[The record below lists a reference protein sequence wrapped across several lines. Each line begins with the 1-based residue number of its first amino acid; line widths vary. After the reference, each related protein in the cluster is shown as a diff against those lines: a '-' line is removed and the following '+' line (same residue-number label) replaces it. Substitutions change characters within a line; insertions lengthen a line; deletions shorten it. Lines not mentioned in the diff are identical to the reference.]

1 MAKPHQKAH
10 ETETTDDFSLTPI
23 PDKAAKVIEAIKT
36 RVIKTLEN
44 SESKFRTIFEQSTF
58 GNKII
63 DSDLRII
70 KVNCALTQLLGYS
83 AEELQGT
90 LITAIAH
97 PEYVNDWKELQ
108 AKLWAD
114 KNASFSID
122 TCILMK
128 DQATLWCR
136 VTSIIFEDSGA
147 TFGYTIFE
155 DITERKNMDRIRAE
169 VDTKKDEFISI
180 VSHEL
185 RTPLTTIKAIN
196 QLLEKA
202 VSKDQTYYGFIEK
215 SNYHIL
221 RLEKLILDLVDVTKI
236 QAGNVDLNIINFDV
250 NAFIKACIG
259 SLQTIHPTH
268 EIHFKGTLPVT
279 IMGDQFRIEQVLI
292 NLINNAVK
300 YSPSSN
306 KIDVRLSSAAGYV
319 KIAVQDYGI
328 GIAKKNLSS
337 IFKRF
342 YRVGEAGH
350 HFQGLGLGLYI
361 ASEIVSKHEGTFG
374 IESKLGEGTTIW
386 FSLPMVQHL
395 D

>member
-1 MAKPHQKAH
+1 MTKPHNKDQ
-10 ETETTDDFSLTPI
+10 ETKKIDDLPLTPI
-23 PDKAAKVIEAIKT
+23 PEKAAKVIEEIKT
-36 RVIKTLEN
+36 RVLKTIEN
-44 SESKFRTIFEQSTF
+44 SETKFKTIFEQSTF

-63 DSDLRII
+63 DADLKII
-70 KVNCALTQLLGYS
+70 KVNRALTELLGYS

-90 LITAIAH
+90 LITDIAH
-97 PEYVNDWKELQ
+97 PDYVNDWKELQ
-108 AKLWAD
+108 RKLWAD

-122 TCILMK
+122 TCVLMK
-128 DQATLWCR
+128 DQETLWCR
-136 VTSIIFEDSGA
+136 VTSIIFEDAGA

-155 DITERKNMDRIRAE
+155 DITERKNYERIRAE
-169 VDTKKDEFISI
+169 VDAKKDEFISI

-202 VSKDQTYYGFIEK
+202 VNKDQTYYGFIEK
-215 SNYHIL
+215 SNYHIV
-221 RLEKLILDLVDVTKI
+221 RLEKLILDLIDVTKI
-236 QAGNVDLNIINFDV
+236 QAGNVDLNISSFDV
-250 NAFIKACIG
+250 NAFIKTCIS

-268 EIHFKGTLPVT
+268 KIRFEGTLPLT

-300 YSPSSN
+300 YSPSAN
-306 KIDVRLSSAAGYV
+306 KVEVSLSTEGGYV

-328 GIAKKNLSS
+328 GIAKKNLNN
-337 IFKRF
+337 IFNRF
-342 YRVGEAGH
+342 YRVGQASH

-361 ASEIVSKHEGTFG
+361 ASEIVAKHEGKFG
-374 IESKLGEGTTIW
+374 IESKPAHGTTIW

-395 D
+395 N